1 MFPVDVRIQQRRLSI
16 TRTVS
21 VCRRSIAAVR
31 LSCVALSDLV
41 LRVVARGNYFQQ
53 LCSPTSNRRKTNE
66 TIYNATPKLEYR
78 YTQPFLFF
86 FVDSPPYLLLLLSIS
101 VFTFSFSVFTLFSCR
116 FLTVD

>member
-41 LRVVARGNYFQQ
+41 GGNYFQQ

-86 FVDSPPYLLLLLSIS
+86 FVDSSPPLFTVTSEHIRFYFLVFLFLHFLVVGS
-101 VFTFSFSVFTLFSCR
+101 VR
-116 FLTVD
+116 